1 MQNLHRQGQLV
12 GGEMTYVKSVN
23 VIHTKNAMSG
33 PKKPMFPKSLLQ
45 PNIMECKNMFTGC
58 SRLATPMTS

>member
-1 MQNLHRQGQLV
+1 MQNLHRQGELV
-12 GGEMTYVKSVN
+12 GGEMAYVKSVK

-45 PNIMECKNMFTGC
+45 PNIIECKN
-58 SRLATPMTS
+58 